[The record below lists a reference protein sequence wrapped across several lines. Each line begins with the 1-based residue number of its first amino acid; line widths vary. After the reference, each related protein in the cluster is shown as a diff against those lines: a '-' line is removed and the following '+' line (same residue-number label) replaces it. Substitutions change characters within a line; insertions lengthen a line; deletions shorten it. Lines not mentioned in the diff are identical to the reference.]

1 MSVSIRHNASIIFDY
16 YYYPRRQRLRQLL
29 VWKLVLKILSDNI
42 SFFFSSS
49 FYSDAKTVSFLYL
62 FSWKKIVPLY
72 THFLDI
78 GKLILPNDFF
88 CYFLPLPFFSFRRR
102 TNVYQH
108 PIFLCNAM
116 PIIIKTK
123 LFLATLLWYIFVRKK
138 IKEQNTILLSMDSDV
153 DRQKTFHFFCERE
166 QDIRINVTMIFNA
179 KITIYQPNYFEGK
192 QDRFLALGYH
202 F

>member
-1 MSVSIRHNASIIFDY
+1 MQKR
-16 YYYPRRQRLRQLL
+16 YP
-29 VWKLVLKILSDNI
+29 
-42 SFFFSSS
+42 
-49 FYSDAKTVSFLYL
+49 FYNCFREKN
-62 FSWKKIVPLY
+62 VPLY
-72 THFLDI
+72 TNPFPWNWQVNSSKRIFLNFLFPSHF
-78 GKLILPNDFF
+78 
-88 CYFLPLPFFSFRRR
+88 YFWRR
-102 TNVYQH
+102 TNVYHH

-179 KITIYQPNYFEGK
+179 KIIIYQSNYFDVK
-192 QDRFLALGYH
+192 KSLSNAILIYCLRYH
-202 F
+202 FKIVNQRICDSDAEKSRKFQTGINY